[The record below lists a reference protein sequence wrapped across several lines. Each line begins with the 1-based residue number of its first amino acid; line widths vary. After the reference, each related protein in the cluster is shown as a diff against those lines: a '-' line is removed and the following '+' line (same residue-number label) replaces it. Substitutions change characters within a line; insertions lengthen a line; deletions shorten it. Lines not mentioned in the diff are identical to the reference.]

1 MKKLQKNWNTMKKI
15 ASFTVIGI
23 LLCILTV
30 SQAYAGYSIVWEG
43 DETGWMPTT
52 ETARTEQASIYLFN
66 QLFPELTPYPEGTCI
81 DSYIGECYRVV
92 PDNCVANF
100 QISPH
105 GSPIGWW
112 TQYVIVCESGT
123 WGKDVY
129 SEYYEDDLTSGFW
142 DVLLADTDNDG
153 IGNDTDNCPYRYN
166 PAQTDQDSDSV
177 GDTCDTET
185 QDNDGDGVDNRIDN
199 CVSVLNFYQLDAD
212 NDTIGDVC
220 DSTPGCGGCGEPA
233 CEQQR

>member
-1 MKKLQKNWNTMKKI
+1 MKKSQKNWNTMKKI
-15 ASFTVIGI
+15 ASFGVIVT
-23 LLCILTV
+23 LLCVLTG
-30 SQAYAGYSIVWEG
+30 SQAYAGYGIAWEG

-105 GSPIGWW
+105 GSPVGSW

-123 WGKDVY
+123 WGNDVY
-129 SEYYEDDLTSGFW
+129 SEFYEDDLTSGFW
-142 DVLLADTDNDG
+142 GIGSDEVPDSDGDG
-153 IGNDTDNCPYRYN
+153 IPDESDNCP
-166 PAQTDQDSDSV
+166 SV
-177 GDTCDTET
+177 CNS
-185 QDNDGDGVDNRIDN
+185 Q
-199 CVSVLNFYQLDAD
+199 QLDAD

-220 DSTPGCGGCGEPA
+220 DNSAESGCGGVSCGVPQPVCEESCGEGCGA
-233 CEQQR
+233 